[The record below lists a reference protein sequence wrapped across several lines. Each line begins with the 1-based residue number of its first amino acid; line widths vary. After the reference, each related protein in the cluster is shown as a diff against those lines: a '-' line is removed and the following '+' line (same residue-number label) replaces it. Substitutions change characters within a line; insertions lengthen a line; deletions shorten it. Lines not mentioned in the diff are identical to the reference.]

1 MTWRTKSTRLSPPT
15 GEKNGCD
22 DGPLLLFGLV
32 VDRPMRRA
40 AGPMESPT
48 TRTCAITL
56 SKEPVNRRRCW
67 FLDLHRR
74 RCYYRSALVVVTLGG
89 VIANIMFRTSA
100 KLYYGW
106 PSLPPPPGG
115 DVSHNHG
122 DDHHH
127 YDSINARDE
136 EAPVVADTGAGPRGD
151 DHDDSSMWC
160 LRHQS
165 KEPSPP
171 KCGRLRRRT
180 LWLEGYELRSNVA
193 QSIRARQFNCSN
205 DVATFALD
213 NDYGLGSHLYQ
224 WSQAFCTA
232 DELGY
237 RLLTYNPQWLWR
249 DQEYCNGG
257 GGVRFNHNNNNNNN
271 SVVAPQPPQ
280 DQSES
285 PFACYFPGME
295 NHQCV
300 DNSVV
305 LPEKD
310 PQQQQPL
317 FQFNVTSPHDKRRGC
332 SKARDETQLPMLR
345 AGAIENIF
353 SNVSSL
359 VVQEA
364 ERQVA
369 LLFGGDDDDGGN
381 HPVIPDDLIT
391 VHIRYGDKFWEMDL
405 VPIDEYVQAVHELLR
420 RRRDSGRYGE
430 NDHNNSNGT
439 VHIYLATEDPRAY
452 EEFVAAVPHTW
463 RVYVD
468 RTVTELAAFRPSK
481 GNRASW
487 TTRNTQG
494 RAGLMTVASLL
505 IALEANDFVLTTQS
519 NWSRLL
525 NDLRTMVLDPRC
537 GNCTNAID
545 LRPGIW

>member
-1 MTWRTKSTRLSPPT
+1 M
-15 GEKNGCD
+15 N
-22 DGPLLLFGLV
+22 
-32 VDRPMRRA
+32 
-40 AGPMESPT
+40 
-48 TRTCAITL
+48 L
-56 SKEPVNRRRCW
+56 SKEQPVNKRCW
-67 FLDLHRR
+67 FLDLHHR
-74 RCYYRSALVVVTLGG
+74 RCYRSALVVVTLGG
-89 VIANIMFRTSA
+89 VIANIMFRASA

-106 PSLPPPPGG
+106 PPSPPPGG
-115 DVSHNHG
+115 DVRHDS
-122 DDHHH
+122 DRDHHH
-127 YDSINARDE
+127 HHHHHHDSIN
-136 EAPVVADTGAGPRGD
+136 GLAGRQGD
-151 DHDDSSMWC
+151 DEDDASMWC

-165 KEPSPP
+165 KEVTVERLAAGQNQQLLNQPSPP

-180 LWLEGYELRSNVA
+180 LWLEGYDLRSDVA
-193 QSIRARQFNCSN
+193 QSIRARQLNCSHHTN
-205 DVATFALD
+205 QVATFILD
-213 NDYGLGSHLYQ
+213 NDYGMGSHLYQ

-232 DELGY
+232 DEMGY
-237 RLLTYNPQWLWR
+237 RLQTHNPQWLWR
-249 DQEYCNGG
+249 DQEYCNGV
-257 GGVRFNHNNNNNNN
+257 GVRPSPNHNNTIND
-271 SVVAPQPPQ
+271 VVAPPPQQ

-295 NHQCV
+295 NSLCA
-300 DNSVV
+300 DNSAVQK
-305 LPEKD
+305 ED
-310 PQQQQPL
+310 PQQRLQPPQL

-332 SKARDETQLPMLR
+332 RKARDAAQLPLLR
-345 AGAIENIF
+345 AGAIEYIF

-369 LLFGGDDDDGGN
+369 LLWGGAQGNDDGDGGD
-381 HPVIPDDLIT
+381 HPMIPDDLIT

-405 VPIDEYVQAVHELLR
+405 VPIDEYVQAVHELLSL
-420 RRRDSGRYGE
+420 RRD
-430 NDHNNSNGT
+430 HNMNGT

-452 EEFVAAVPHTW
+452 EEFVAAVPNTW

-468 RTVTELAAFRPSK
+468 RTVTELAAFRPHK